1 MTRLEKLKK
10 LEDDL
15 NGLME
20 KANSRVYASLAKQYR
35 EVIREIDEIEG
46 GNDTDN
52 EIEQIIEKRK
62 ADGRAGA
69 VRKDRAKVSEK

>member
-69 VRKDRAKVSEK
+69 VRKDRAKVSKK